1 MTTHSRAFA
10 LHYWYVC
17 CTQLSRLTTLVESRT
32 HPCCLLLFQYLVV
45 ATMFQSFFSA
55 AVAVTPS
62 FLSTQVRWMSKRMTK
77 SATKRQPLSPK
88 RAGKGFYKGTG
99 STKEGHI
106 TSKAR
111 FVVDPLKRMQLIVPD
126 LMDFKVSRV
135 LFNIL
140 FSWCRPAH
148 K

>member
-1 MTTHSRAFA
+1 
-10 LHYWYVC
+10 
-17 CTQLSRLTTLVESRT
+17 
-32 HPCCLLLFQYLVV
+32 
-45 ATMFQSFFSA
+45 MFQSFFS
-55 AVAVTPS
+55 VAPS
-62 FLSTQVRWMSKRMTK
+62 FLTPQVRWMSKFMTK

-126 LMDFKVSRV
+126 LTGFKVS
-135 LFNIL
+135 LCDGLSFKA
-140 FSWCRPAH
+140 S
-148 K
+148 